1 MAKAELQVAQTTAAA
16 ATASAEK
23 AATDAQAHSDAL
35 GETCGDVQPFS
46 CLLKEWMSGLEL
58 SRCSG
63 KQTAEEVKAQQERLE
78 EAHTAALEM
87 MIAQHEEQKN
97 ELQITLQKQHEA
109 TVATAH
115 TAHEGER

>member
-1 MAKAELQVAQTTAAA
+1 
-16 ATASAEK
+16 
-23 AATDAQAHSDAL
+23 
-35 GETCGDVQPFS
+35 
-46 CLLKEWMSGLEL
+46 MSGLEL

-97 ELQITLQKQHEA
+97 ELQITMQKQHEA

>member
-1 MAKAELQVAQTTAAA
+1 
-16 ATASAEK
+16 
-23 AATDAQAHSDAL
+23 
-35 GETCGDVQPFS
+35 
-46 CLLKEWMSGLEL
+46 MSGLEL

-97 ELQITLQKQHEA
+97 EAIEVLISEQAAVQAGHQVRLLACCIVRYRFKTMTTTVTETAAA
-109 TVATAH
+109 TTTTTMMAT
-115 TAHEGER
+115 